1 MGVALA
7 QRLTGGGQWVGGK
20 REGVRGRV
28 SQAAKDGRM
37 ARRWMCRSSINMYG
51 MLYIKTDS
59 TRFDSTRLDSCRA
72 KTNFEKCQKK
82 TQQNKN
88 KRRGKPCAATG
99 NEQPAQLSWRWNKKR
114 TFAAWQWVGVGRH
127 LSLGMLG
134 LRCGAAIVGCSLS
147 RAPRQTD
154 RQAAAPAATP
164 VPAGVHGSNIAQ
176 QNAIKHFVATR
187 RCEQQMLIKG
197 VWLGWACGRFY
208 SLHRHA
214 HTHRYTH
221 TLRDSHIDENCKKK
235 WENLLPHSRWV
246 ASARQCP
253 VGFAAAWRGM
263 GHGDV
268 AQDEYCGARLLI

>member
-1 MGVALA
+1 MG
-7 QRLTGGGQWVGGK
+7 
-20 REGVRGRV
+20 
-28 SQAAKDGRM
+28 
-37 ARRWMCRSSINMYG
+37 C
-51 MLYIKTDS
+51 YILKP
-59 TRFDSTRLDSCRA
+59 TRHDSTRLASTRA
-72 KTNFEKCQKK
+72 EQKLISK
-82 TQQNKN
+82 NAKRKRSKIKIKGEENPVQQ
-88 KRRGKPCAATG
+88 RATS

-154 RQAAAPAATP
+154 RQAAAPAAPAATP